1 MTQNISKLGELRP
14 GMEHL
19 NFRVK
24 IVKIIGARKVKTFR
38 GVEHSILEGEISDG
52 VNSIGFAVWNEKIEL
67 FNVLSAGDIVELTD
81 CFVTSFKGVL
91 QVNVGRDS
99 SATKVST

>member
-1 MTQNISKLGELRP
+1 MPTDAPPISILRP

-19 NFRVK
+19 TFRVK
-24 IVKIIGARKVKTFR
+24 VTKVTGIRKVKTYT
-38 GVEHSILEGEISDG
+38 GVEHSILEGEINDG
-52 VNSIGFAVWNEKIEL
+52 ASSIGFAVWNEKIEL
-67 FNVLSAGDIVELTD
+67 FNSIAAGDSVELTD

-99 SATKVST
+99 DAKKVDA

>member
-1 MTQNISKLGELRP
+1 MAKNTPKLGELRP

-19 NFRVK
+19 NFKVK
-24 IVKIIGARKVKTFR
+24 IAKISGVRKVKTFT

-52 VNSIGFAVWNEKIEL
+52 ANSISFAVWNEKIEL
-67 FNVLSAGDIVELTD
+67 FNGLFAGDIVELTD

-99 SATKVST
+99 CVTKVST

>member
-1 MTQNISKLGELRP
+1 MSPSAPRLSELRP

-19 NFRVK
+19 TFRVK
-24 IVKIIGARKVKTFR
+24 VTKVAGVRKVKTYT

-52 VNSIGFAVWNEKIEL
+52 ASSIGFAVWNEKIEL
-67 FNVLSAGDIVELTD
+67 FNGIVAGDTVELTD

-99 SATKVST
+99 DAKKVEA

>member
-1 MTQNISKLGELRP
+1 MASNAPRLGELRP

-19 NFRVK
+19 NFTATISK
-24 IVKIIGARKVKTFR
+24 MTGIRKVKTYT
-38 GVEHSILEGEISDG
+38 GVEHAILEGEITDG
-52 VNSIGFAVWNEKIEL
+52 QSSISFAVWNEKADLFSGIKVGDKMEL
-67 FNVLSAGDIVELTD
+67 VN

-99 SATKVST
+99 DARKIEA

>member
-1 MTQNISKLGELRP
+1 MAQNTVKLGELRP

-19 NFRVK
+19 NFKVK
-24 IVKIIGARKVKTFR
+24 IAKIIGVRKVKTYT

-52 VNSIGFAVWNEKIEL
+52 DNLVGFAVWNEKIDL
-67 FNVLSAGDIVELTD
+67 FNVISVGDVVELTD

-91 QVNVGRDS
+91 QINVGRDS
-99 SATKVST
+99 DATRVST

>member
-1 MTQNISKLGELRP
+1 MAQSTKLGELRP

-19 NFRVK
+19 NFK
-24 IVKIIGARKVKTFR
+24 IKIAKIKGTRKVKTFT
-38 GVEHSILEGEISDG
+38 GVEHSILEGEISDDT
-52 VNSIGFAVWNEKIEL
+52 NSISFAVWNEKIEL
-67 FNVLSAGDIVELTD
+67 FNVLSVGDMVELTD

-99 SATKVST
+99 SATKVIT

>member
-1 MTQNISKLGELRP
+1 M
-14 GMEHL
+14 
-19 NFRVK
+19 
-24 IVKIIGARKVKTFR
+24 KTYT

-52 VNSIGFAVWNEKIEL
+52 ASVIGFAVWNEKIDL
-67 FNVLSAGDIVELTD
+67 FRRISVGDNIELTD

-99 SATKVST
+99 DTKKVEA

>member
-1 MTQNISKLGELRP
+1 MASNAPRLGELRP

-19 NFRVK
+19 NFTVTISK
-24 IVKIIGARKVKTFR
+24 MMGVRKVKTYT
-38 GVEHSILEGEISDG
+38 GVEHAILEGEITDG
-52 VNSIGFAVWNEKIEL
+52 QSTISFAVWNEKTDL
-67 FNVLSAGDIVELTD
+67 FSGIKVGDRVEIMN

-99 SATKVST
+99 DARKIEA